1 MWEKIIFFV
10 FVFFCTSALSNENYY
25 LMLKNSKVNVRMGP
39 GLDYPVK
46 FIYKKKYLPVKV
58 IDRKDNFRKVI
69 DHKKNSGWI
78 HASQLKRSKSFIL
91 NNDEILFTK
100 PLIYSRPIAK
110 IENGRLILF
119 QKCKKLWCKVKV
131 NKFEGWLN
139 SSNIWGKIATE
150 Q

>member
-1 MWEKIIFFV
+1 MCKKIIFFILI
-10 FVFFCTSALSNENYY
+10 FFYTSAFSNENSY

-78 HASQLKRSKSFIL
+78 HWSQLKKVNSLIVLSDR
-91 NNDEILFTK
+91 ILFKKPTINSK
-100 PLIYSRPIAK
+100 PLANVKSGK
-110 IENGRLILF
+110 LF
-119 QKCKKLWCKVKV
+119 LLEKCKKNWCKVSSQ
-131 NKFEGWLN
+131 NISGWISTDN
-139 SSNIWGKIATE
+139 VWGKN
-150 Q
+150 

>member
-1 MWEKIIFFV
+1 MYKKIIFFILI
-10 FVFFCTSALSNENYY
+10 FFYTSAFSNENYY

-78 HASQLKRSKSFIL
+78 HSSQLKEINSLIVLSDR
-91 NNDEILFTK
+91 ILFKK
-100 PLIYSRPIAK
+100 PTINSEPLANVKSGK
-110 IENGRLILF
+110 LF
-119 QKCKKLWCKVKV
+119 LLEKCKKNWCKVSSQ
-131 NKFEGWLN
+131 NISGWISTDN
-139 SSNIWGKIATE
+139 VWGKN
-150 Q
+150 

>member
-1 MWEKIIFFV
+1 MWKKVV
-10 FVFFCTSALSNENYY
+10 FLFLISFCTNVLGNENYY

-78 HASQLKRSKSFIL
+78 HWSQLKEINSLIVLSDR
-91 NNDEILFTK
+91 ILFKKPTINSK
-100 PLIYSRPIAK
+100 PLANVKSGK
-110 IENGRLILF
+110 LF
-119 QKCKKLWCKVKV
+119 LLEKCKKNWCKVSSQ
-131 NKFEGWLN
+131 NFSGWISTDN
-139 SSNIWGKIATE
+139 VWGKN
-150 Q
+150 

>member
-46 FIYKKKYLPVKV
+46 FIYKKKYLPVKI
-58 IDRKDNFRKVI
+58 IDKKENFRKVI

-78 HASQLKRSKSFIL
+78 HISQLKKINSIIVLSNR
-91 NNDEILFTK
+91 ILFKK
-100 PLIYSRPIAK
+100 PTLNSKPIAN
-110 IENGRLILF
+110 IESGRLFVLK
-119 QKCKKLWCKVKV
+119 KCKKDWCEVSSL
-131 NKFEGWLN
+131 NYTGWIN
-139 SSNIWGKIATE
+139 MDNVWGKD
-150 Q
+150 